1 MFERNIWKMKNIV
14 TALMQFVILVI
25 ALVIVTF
32 AIPKIAGN
40 DDRYDKYIAENSKQ
54 TVTVGSAFGVVKD
67 GEKASYTDIDNSLK
81 NIFSK
86 VTPLQKPVNKILN
99 RQISFKQAKYFE
111 YYWLTALI
119 SGVLCWIFAAGFP
132 FRIGRKGFNVFGSV
146 YNNFSKVVLL
156 EDEMTREEYEVDL
169 GMTIWG
175 PLWIIL
181 IALRATFA
189 ITWGFILPFVIAANL
204 AIGVIRIV
212 GNVIIVSVR
221 GAAATAK
228 RHSLS
233 QKLDKTTFSIYP
245 EGGYFRVEQ
254 DQDNGQG
261 VYVKNYWNAVAAKA
275 LFESEAGNKSFS
287 KEDSEENI
295 LRGDIKE
302 KKFYETYRLLSR
314 IKGLFNNDIKSKK
327 AIITASLKNKEGGYE
342 YRFIADSELYHVYMV
357 GDEKAEN
364 LSHKDLKID
373 FNAAML
379 LDLLDFDRKGQRY
392 DHNDFLNLYYA
403 DSDEFTAKL
412 MNYNHKLIAKFGRNR
427 YDEYFEQHKQQIIE
441 HRRYKKL
448 SAVGEDDE

>member
-1 MFERNIWKMKNIV
+1 MKNIV
-14 TALMQFVILVI
+14 TALMQFVILVV
-25 ALVIVTF
+25 ALIIVTF

-86 VTPLQKPVNKILN
+86 VTPLQKPVNKVLN

-204 AIGVIRIV
+204 AIGIIRIV
-212 GNVIIVSVR
+212 GNVIIVSIR

-261 VYVKNYWNAVAAKA
+261 VYVKIIGTLLRQRHCLKAKPEISLSA
-275 LFESEAGNKSFS
+275 RR
-287 KEDSEENI
+287 I
-295 LRGDIKE
+295 LR
-302 KKFYETYRLLSR
+302 
-314 IKGLFNNDIKSKK
+314 
-327 AIITASLKNKEGGYE
+327 
-342 YRFIADSELYHVYMV
+342 
-357 GDEKAEN
+357 
-364 LSHKDLKID
+364 KI
-373 FNAAML
+373 F
-379 LDLLDFDRKGQRY
+379 FV
-392 DHNDFLNLYYA
+392 
-403 DSDEFTAKL
+403 E
-412 MNYNHKLIAKFGRNR
+412 I
-427 YDEYFEQHKQQIIE
+427 
-441 HRRYKKL
+441 
-448 SAVGEDDE
+448 

>member
-1 MFERNIWKMKNIV
+1 MKNIV
-14 TALMQFVILVI
+14 TALMQFVILVV
-25 ALVIVTF
+25 ALIIVTF

-54 TVTVGSAFGVVKD
+54 AVTVGSAFGVVKD

-204 AIGVIRIV
+204 AIGIIRIV

-221 GAAATAK
+221 GAAADAKGTASRKSLTK
-228 RHSLS
+228 RP
-233 QKLDKTTFSIYP
+233 F
-245 EGGYFRVEQ
+245 
-254 DQDNGQG
+254 
-261 VYVKNYWNAVAAKA
+261 
-275 LFESEAGNKSFS
+275 LF
-287 KEDSEENI
+287 I
-295 LRGDIKE
+295 LRADI
-302 KKFYETYRLLSR
+302 
-314 IKGLFNNDIKSKK
+314 
-327 AIITASLKNKEGGYE
+327 
-342 YRFIADSELYHVYMV
+342 SE
-357 GDEKAEN
+357 
-364 LSHKDLKID
+364 
-373 FNAAML
+373 
-379 LDLLDFDRKGQRY
+379 
-392 DHNDFLNLYYA
+392 
-403 DSDEFTAKL
+403 
-412 MNYNHKLIAKFGRNR
+412 
-427 YDEYFEQHKQQIIE
+427 
-441 HRRYKKL
+441 
-448 SAVGEDDE
+448 

>member
-1 MFERNIWKMKNIV
+1 MKNIV

-54 TVTVGSAFGVVKD
+54 IVTVGSAFGVVKD

-204 AIGVIRIV
+204 AIGIIRIV

-295 LRGDIKE
+295 LRGDIK
-302 KKFYETYRLLSR
+302 
-314 IKGLFNNDIKSKK
+314 

-357 GDEKAEN
+357 GDETAEN